1 MSVQRGTLKTKT
13 GQLALM
19 STSAITS
26 SFMDLVIPTLIVS
39 MLMEVTTASAIMVSF
54 RVEMLVSKLMNVKE

>member
-19 STSAITS
+19 STSAITF

-39 MLMEVTTASAIMVSF
+39 MLMEVMTASAIVVSF

>member
-19 STSAITS
+19 STSAITF

-39 MLMEVTTASAIMVSF
+39 MLMEVMTASAIMVSF